1 MFDKL
6 LDKKKPKEPTLFLD
20 IRFIIL
26 NKYLDDNCRKSKII
40 VNARERKQKDKCSHI
55 QNKKN
60 YIKILQNKK
69 MKSIRREIKRLAI
82 FNMKHIPHFHR
93 KKLKSNTNPITSIK
107 FLSCMFLTCM
117 QILHLKIKTNLSE
130 SKDEYKLLLSF
141 KIMAEIII
149 KYFFIDIDS
158 EYRKFLLKDLLDI
171 MNEIK
176 ELQYLFNEGNP
187 KFNIM
192 LQSIS
197 IDNDITLEDC
207 NKKLEELSYDKNSLV
222 YFNRIS
228 LTDITIL
235 LEYGVSVID
244 SNSENINFFGLND
257 NSSKIDCLS
266 NILKYEYE
274 NINELITIVASLTV
288 GASVCPFTLIV
299 PLLIIFLKT
308 LNCLLDGKLK
318 IFFKLVDGFI
328 GIPNIDIFKMNFT
341 KPDVQFEVPEEIQV
355 LENDIISQEITIP
368 LSEEQE
374 VSELDEEEEEEEDEA
389 LFDDEDE
396 DEYDDK
402 QEKKLFMNL
411 NLIERTTSKPLL
423 TDNQIGIIMQKV
435 NESVMEMENL
445 EKQLIRST
453 NEQRI

>member
-1 MFDKL
+1 M
-6 LDKKKPKEPTLFLD
+6 
-20 IRFIIL
+20 
-26 NKYLDDNCRKSKII
+26 Y
-40 VNARERKQKDKCSHI
+40 
-55 QNKKN
+55 
-60 YIKILQNKK
+60 
-69 MKSIRREIKRLAI
+69 
-82 FNMKHIPHFHR
+82 
-93 KKLKSNTNPITSIK
+93 
-107 FLSCMFLTCM
+107 
-117 QILHLKIKTNLSE
+117 
-130 SKDEYKLLLSF
+130 SF
-141 KIMAEIII
+141 
-149 KYFFIDIDS
+149 F
-158 EYRKFLLKDLLDI
+158 FLLY
-171 MNEIK
+171 NSSF
-176 ELQYLFNEGNP
+176 YY
-187 KFNIM
+187 
-192 LQSIS
+192 
-197 IDNDITLEDC
+197 NDITLEDC

-244 SNSENINFFGLND
+244 SSSENINFFGFND

-328 GIPNIDIFKMNFT
+328 GIPNIDIFKMNFS

-355 LENDIISQEITIP
+355 LENNIISQEITIP

-374 VSELDEEEEEEEDEA
+374 VSELDEEEEEEEEEA
-389 LFDDEDE
+389 LFDEEDE
-396 DEYDDK
+396 DDK
-402 QEKKLFMNL
+402 QEKKIFMNL

-423 TDNQIGIIMQKV
+423 TDNQIEIIMQKV
-435 NESVMEMENL
+435 NESVMEMENI
-445 EKQLIRST
+445 EKQLISST

>member
-1 MFDKL
+1 
-6 LDKKKPKEPTLFLD
+6 
-20 IRFIIL
+20 
-26 NKYLDDNCRKSKII
+26 
-40 VNARERKQKDKCSHI
+40 
-55 QNKKN
+55 
-60 YIKILQNKK
+60 
-69 MKSIRREIKRLAI
+69 
-82 FNMKHIPHFHR
+82 
-93 KKLKSNTNPITSIK
+93 
-107 FLSCMFLTCM
+107 MFLTCM

-158 EYRKFLLKDLLDI
+158 EYRKVLLKELLDI

-176 ELQYLFNEGNP
+176 ELQYLFNDRNP
-187 KFNIM
+187 KFGIM

-197 IDNDITLEDC
+197 IENDITLEDC

-244 SNSENINFFGLND
+244 SNSENLNFFGFND

-318 IFFKLVDGFI
+318 IF
-328 GIPNIDIFKMNFT
+328 
-341 KPDVQFEVPEEIQV
+341 
-355 LENDIISQEITIP
+355 
-368 LSEEQE
+368 
-374 VSELDEEEEEEEDEA
+374 
-389 LFDDEDE
+389 
-396 DEYDDK
+396 
-402 QEKKLFMNL
+402 L
-411 NLIERTTSKPLL
+411 N
-423 TDNQIGIIMQKV
+423 
-435 NESVMEMENL
+435 
-445 EKQLIRST
+445 
-453 NEQRI
+453 